1 MAAAAPFPL
10 LDPPAECAG
19 TDAAEGSED
28 QLFVVH
34 DVSWEEYETILAV
47 LGDRAGVRVTYC
59 EGVLELMSPGGPH
72 EGRKTILARLVEAYA
87 EEAELPLSG
96 YGSMT
101 VRRRLAKR
109 GVEPDECY
117 VLGTV
122 EDGGI
127 PELAIEIIEKSGTID
142 KLSVY
147 AGLGV
152 PEVWFLKKGK
162 LSVHLLG
169 PDGYAEAGRSRLL
182 PGIELAELTQF
193 VQREGDQTSVVRA
206 WRATLRKRSA
216 R

>member
-10 LDPPAECAG
+10 LAPPAECAG

-34 DVSWEEYETILAV
+34 
-47 LGDRAGVRVTYC
+47 
-59 EGVLELMSPGGPH
+59 
-72 EGRKTILARLVEAYA
+72 
-87 EEAELPLSG
+87 LSG

-127 PELAIEIIEKSGTID
+127 PELAIEIIQKSGTID

-182 PGIELAELTQF
+182 PGIELAELMPF

-206 WRATLRKRSA
+206 WRAMLRKQSA

>member
-1 MAAAAPFPL
+1 MAAAAPL
-10 LDPPAECAG
+10 LAPPAEHA
-19 TDAAEGSED
+19 DAAAADGSED
-28 QLFVVH
+28 QLIVLH
-34 DVSWEEYETILAV
+34 DVSWEEYEALLAV

-101 VRRRLAKR
+101 VRRQLAKR

-127 PELAIEIIEKSGTID
+127 PELAIEIIEKSGTIN

-162 LSVHLLG
+162 LSLHVLG
-169 PDGYAEAGRSRLL
+169 PDGYAETERSRFL
-182 PGIELAELTQF
+182 PGLDIAALTELM
-193 VQREGDQTSVVRA
+193 VRKGDQTTVVRA
-206 WRATLRKRSA
+206 WRAMLRERG
-216 R
+216 RR

>member
-1 MAAAAPFPL
+1 MAAAAPL
-10 LDPPAECAG
+10 LAPPAERA
-19 TDAAEGSED
+19 DAVAADD

-34 DVSWEEYETILAV
+34 DVSWEEYEALLAV

-72 EGRKTILARLVEAYA
+72 EARKTILARLVEAYA

-101 VRRRLAKR
+101 VRRRLAQR

-122 EDGGI
+122 EDGDI
-127 PELAIEIIEKSGTID
+127 PELAIEVIEKSGTID

-147 AGLGV
+147 ARLGV

-162 LSVHLLG
+162 LSIHLLG
-169 PDGYAEAGRSRLL
+169 PDGYAEAGQSRLL
-182 PGIELAELTQF
+182 PGIEVAELTEF
-193 VQREGDQTSVVRA
+193 MLRKGDQTTVVRA
-206 WRATLRKRSA
+206 WRAMLRGRGA

>member
-1 MAAAAPFPL
+1 MAAAAPL
-10 LDPPAECAG
+10 LAPPAERAEAVAAG
-19 TDAAEGSED
+19 GSED

-34 DVSWEEYETILAV
+34 DVSWEEYEALLAA

-72 EGRKTILARLVEAYA
+72 EWRKTILARLVEAYA

-101 VRRRLAKR
+101 VRERLVKR

-117 VLGTV
+117 VLGTA
-122 EDGGI
+122 EGGEI
-127 PELAIEIIEKSGTID
+127 PELAIEVVEKSGTID

-152 PEVWFLKKGK
+152 SEVWFLKKGK
-162 LSVHLLG
+162 LSVHVLG
-169 PDGYAEAGRSRLL
+169 PDGYAEAERSRLL
-182 PGIELAELTQF
+182 PGLDVAALTEF
-193 VQREGDQTSVVRA
+193 MVRKGDQTTVVRA
-206 WRATLRKRSA
+206 WRAMLRERGKR
-216 R
+216 

>member
-1 MAAAAPFPL
+1 MAAAAPL
-10 LDPPAECAG
+10 LAPPAGAA
-19 TDAAEGSED
+19 DAVAADGSED

-34 DVSWEEYETILAV
+34 DVSWEQYEAILAA

-101 VRRRLAKR
+101 VRKRLAER

-122 EDGGI
+122 EDGEI
-127 PELAIEIIEKSGTID
+127 PELAIEIIEKSGTIN

-162 LSVHLLG
+162 LSIHLLG
-169 PDGYAEAGRSRLL
+169 PDGYAEAGQSRLL
-182 PGIELAELTQF
+182 PGLDVAWLTEF
-193 VQREGDQTSVVRA
+193 MLRKGDQTSVVRA
-206 WRATLRKRSA
+206 WRARLRERGA

>member
-1 MAAAAPFPL
+1 MVAAAPLIPPL
-10 LDPPAECAG
+10 TERAG
-19 TDAAEGSED
+19 TVAEED
-28 QLFVVH
+28 QLLVVH
-34 DVSWEEYETILAV
+34 DVSWEEYEAILAS
-47 LGDRAGVRVTYC
+47 LGNRAGVRTTYC

-72 EGRKTILARLVEAYA
+72 EGRKKILARLVEAYA
-87 EEAELPLSG
+87 EETALPLSG

-101 VRRRLAKR
+101 VRRRLAQR

-127 PELAIEIIEKSGTID
+127 PALAIEVIEKSGTID

-152 PEVWFLKKGK
+152 PEVWFWKKGR
-162 LSVHLLG
+162 LSIYLLG
-169 PDGYAEAGRSRLL
+169 PEGYAEAGRSRLM
-182 PGIELAELTQF
+182 PGIDVAELTQL
-193 VQREGDQTSVVRA
+193 VQRDGDQTTVVRA
-206 WRATLRKRSA
+206 YRARLRERGG